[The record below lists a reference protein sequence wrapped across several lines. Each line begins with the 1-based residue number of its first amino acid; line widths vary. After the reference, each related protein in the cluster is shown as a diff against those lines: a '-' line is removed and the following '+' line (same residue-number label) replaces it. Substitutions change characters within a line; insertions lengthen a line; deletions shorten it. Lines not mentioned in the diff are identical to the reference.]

1 MNDEGKLR
9 EQASRGE
16 RARQIV
22 EQEIV
27 QEAFAA
33 IDKTLVE
40 AWKGSAADEERAREN
55 AYLMYRLFQNF
66 KAQFTV
72 AIATGE
78 AAKKELL
85 SINDP
90 SRIKRLINGRR

>member
-1 MNDEGKLR
+1 MSDEGRLR

-16 RARQIV
+16 RAKQIV
-22 EQEIV
+22 SQEIV

-33 IDKTLVE
+33 IEKTIVE
-40 AWKGSAADEERAREN
+40 AWKNSAADEEQAREN
-55 AYLMYRLFQNF
+55 AYLMHRLFQNF

-78 AAKKELL
+78 SAKKELL

-90 SRIKRLINGRR
+90 SRVRRLISGRR